1 MAKHIL
7 FITTSN
13 LPTNPRLLKEIDLL
27 SKDNSVTALLFKLGN
42 WSDST
47 NQNMMDE
54 RPHIQFI
61 ELDVTRKKRLHWFLW
76 AIIEKLARVIW
87 PLLKKSLVIN
97 ALSHGRR
104 SIMLWTKL
112 TELKA
117 KPNYI
122 VAHNLGT
129 LYPAFTLSKK
139 YEVPFIYD
147 IEDYDPGIVVR
158 NGGRHYVS
166 ICEQLMKSC
175 LSSSIALTSASP
187 LIGEYTLKLIGG
199 HPNHQVIL
207 NSFPSD
213 EFQLPSEKDSDILK
227 LVWFSQKIS
236 FGRGIEQL
244 IEAFKLLIKHQY
256 ENYEKDL
263 PISLTLIGDIDS
275 RFHKQILQPALK
287 SVSTIKIEIIPPMN
301 QSELHHE
308 LANHDVG
315 LALEFNNTDLNR
327 QLCLTNKII
336 AYAQAGLYILATDT
350 PAQNQFMKEDTER
363 GLVCGQ
369 STDDMIKAL
378 KHLVSANEKIKSNA
392 MQRFEKGKELAWE
405 KEQEKLVN
413 IWNDYLNVSG

>member
-1 MAKHIL
+1 MIVFL
-7 FITTSN
+7 TTTN
-13 LPTNPRLLKEIDLL
+13 LPTNPRLVKEIDLL
-27 SKDNSVTALLFKLGN
+27 SKQNQIIVICFKLGN
-42 WSDST
+42 WSDPL
-47 NQNMMDE
+47 NQKMISE
-54 RPHIQFI
+54 RLNIRFV
-61 ELDVTRKKRLHWFLW
+61 ELDSTRSNFCQWLTW
-76 AIIEKLARVIW
+76 ALIEKGSRFVWTYLKSNLLITALAH
-87 PLLKKSLVIN
+87 S
-97 ALSHGRR
+97 RR
-104 SIMLWTKL
+104 SLMLRK
-112 TELKA
+112 EA
-117 KPNYI
+117 KKNITHPKRI
-122 VAHNLGT
+122 IAHNLGA
-129 LYPAFTLSKK
+129 LYPAYCLAKK
-139 YEVPFIYD
+139 WKIPFHYD
-147 IEDYDPGIVVR
+147 IEDYDPGIAVR

-175 LSSSIALTSASP
+175 LPSSIALTSASP
-187 LIGEYTLKLIGG
+187 LIREYTLKLIGG
-199 HPNHQVIL
+199 HPNHQVIF
-207 NSFPSD
+207 NSFPSN
-213 EFQLPSEKDSDILK
+213 EFQPPSEKDRDILK

-287 SVSTIKIEIIPPMN
+287 SVSAIKIEIIPPMN
-301 QSELHHE
+301 QSELHKN
-308 LANHDVG
+308 LANYDVG
-315 LALEFNNTDLNR
+315 LALEPGKDLNNN
-327 QLCLTNKII
+327 LAISNKII

>member
-1 MAKHIL
+1 MIVFL
-7 FITTSN
+7 TTTN
-13 LPTNPRLLKEIDLL
+13 LPTNPRLVKEIDLL
-27 SKDNSVTALLFKLGN
+27 SKQNQIIVICFKLGN
-42 WSDST
+42 WSDPL
-47 NQNMMDE
+47 NQKMISE
-54 RPHIQFI
+54 RLNIRFV
-61 ELDVTRKKRLHWFLW
+61 ELDSTRSNFCQWLTW
-76 AIIEKLARVIW
+76 ALIEKGSRFVWTYLKSNLLITALAH
-87 PLLKKSLVIN
+87 S
-97 ALSHGRR
+97 RR
-104 SIMLWTKL
+104 SLMLRK
-112 TELKA
+112 EA
-117 KPNYI
+117 KKNITHPKRI
-122 VAHNLGT
+122 IAHNLGA
-129 LYPAFTLSKK
+129 LYPAYCLAKK
-139 YEVPFIYD
+139 WKIPFHYD

-301 QSELHHE
+301 QSELHKN
-308 LANHDVG
+308 LANYDVG

-327 QLCLTNKII
+327 QLCLTNKIL
-336 AYAQAGLYILATDT
+336 AYTQAGLYILATDT
-350 PAQNQFMKEDTER
+350 PAQKAFMQENGDR
-363 GLVCGQ
+363 GIICGQ
-369 STDDMIKAL
+369 TEEEICKSIVSLIEDISFIKKNATTRYN
-378 KHLVSANEKIKSNA
+378 HANNLS
-392 MQRFEKGKELAWE
+392 WE
-405 KEQEKLVN
+405 KEALKLKSLYN
-413 IWNDYLNVSG
+413 L

>member
-1 MAKHIL
+1 MVKHIL

-13 LPTNPRLLKEIDLL
+13 LPTNPRLLKEIDLI
-27 SKDNSVTALLFKLGN
+27 SKDNSVTVLLFKLGN

-54 RPHIQFI
+54 RLHIQFI

-76 AIIEKLARVIW
+76 AIIEKLARVIL
-87 PLLKKSLVIN
+87 PLFKKSLVIN

-122 VAHNLGT
+122 VAHNLGA
-129 LYPAFTLSKK
+129 LYPAFALSKK

-166 ICEQLMKSC
+166 ICEQLIKSC
-175 LSSSIALTSASP
+175 LPSSIALTSASP

-213 EFQLPSEKDSDILK
+213 EFQPPYEKDSDILK

-244 IEAFKLLIKHQY
+244 IEAFKLLIKHQ
-256 ENYEKDL
+256 EKDL

-287 SVSTIKIEIIPPMN
+287 SVSAIKIEIIPPMN
-301 QSELHHE
+301 QSELHRN
-308 LANHDVG
+308 LANYDVG

-327 QLCLTNKII
+327 QLCLTNKIL
-336 AYAQAGLYILATDT
+336 AYTQAGLYILATGT
-350 PAQNQFMKEDTER
+350 PAQQQFIEEGPER

-369 STDDMIKAL
+369 IPEAMAEALQKIVTDRDKIKNKAL
-378 KHLVSANEKIKSNA
+378 E
-392 MQRFEKGKELAWE
+392 RFEKGKELAWE
-405 KEQEKLVN
+405 KESSKLTKMWEQLGV
-413 IWNDYLNVSG
+413 

>member
-1 MAKHIL
+1 MVKHIL

-13 LPTNPRLLKEIDLL
+13 LPTNPRLLKEIDLI
-27 SKDNSVTALLFKLGN
+27 SKDNSVTVLLFKLGN

-54 RPHIQFI
+54 RLHIQFI

-76 AIIEKLARVIW
+76 AIIEKLARVIL
-87 PLLKKSLVIN
+87 PLFKKSLVIN

-112 TELKA
+112 TELKT

-122 VAHNLGT
+122 VAHNLGA
-129 LYPAFTLSKK
+129 LYPAFALSKK

-175 LSSSIALTSASP
+175 LPSSIALTSASP

-213 EFQLPSEKDSDILK
+213 EFQPPSEKDSDILK

-256 ENYEKDL
+256 GNYEKDL

-287 SVSTIKIEIIPPMN
+287 SVSAIKIEILPPMN
-301 QSELHHE
+301 QSELHRN
-308 LANHDVG
+308 LANYDVG

-327 QLCLTNKII
+327 QLCLTNKIL
-336 AYAQAGLYILATDT
+336 AYTQAGLYILATGT
-350 PAQNQFMKEDTER
+350 PAQKAFMQENGDR
-363 GLVCGQ
+363 GIICGQ
-369 STDDMIKAL
+369 TEEEICKSIVSLIEDISFIKKNATTRYN
-378 KHLVSANEKIKSNA
+378 HANNLS
-392 MQRFEKGKELAWE
+392 WE
-405 KEQEKLVN
+405 KEALKLKSLYN
-413 IWNDYLNVSG
+413 LLLSK